1 MQAFLAQLVNGLAM
15 GGIYALLV
23 LGMNLLMLVR
33 NIVHHCFSHI
43 VVLDVCVGWLVYTKT
58 QSVVLAFL
66 LMFVCGVLATVATE
80 PLFRPLSKRGAELET
95 IVLAMGVGIIITELI
110 AQCFNKGQV
119 IAVPN
124 ELKLV
129 NKQIRWGVVS
139 FSVGDIIAI
148 AVCIVAALLIVWF
161 LFKTSEGRAIR
172 SMALNLRVS
181 RMLGVPF
188 GRTGVIGFGIAG
200 LLTAVIALVWMMCM
214 GYANSELGDSLAV
227 KAIILMLFAGQGDIR
242 GGILSSFLMGVVESM
257 ATTYLPG
264 KWTNAIFY
272 GAIMLII
279 IWRPNGLFAKQ
290 AKD

>member
-1 MQAFLAQLVNGLAM
+1 MQAFLAQLINGLAM

-43 VVLDVCVGWLVYTKT
+43 VVLDMCVGWFIYTAT
-58 QSVVLAFL
+58 GSVALSFL
-66 LMFVCGVLATVATE
+66 LMFVCGVVVTVATE

-110 AQCFNKGQV
+110 AQLFNKGQV
-119 IAVPN
+119 IAIPDQ
-124 ELKLV
+124 LKIV
-129 NKQIRWGVVS
+129 STKIRWGMVS
-139 FSVGDIIAI
+139 FAVGDIIAI
-148 AVCIVAALLIVWF
+148 VACIVVAALIIWF

-172 SMALNLRVS
+172 AMAQNLRVA

-188 GRTGVIGFGIAG
+188 GRTGLIGFGIAG
-200 LLTAVIALVWMMCM
+200 LLTAVIAMIWMMCL
-214 GYANSELGDSLAV
+214 GYASSSLGDSIAV
-227 KAIILMLFAGQGDIR
+227 KAIILMLFAGQGDIT
-242 GGILSSFLMGVVESM
+242 GGILSSFLMGLVESM

-279 IWRPNGLFAKQ
+279 IWRPNGLFAKR
-290 AKD
+290 AKN

>member
-1 MQAFLAQLVNGLAM
+1 MQAFLAQLINGLAM

-33 NIVHHCFSHI
+33 NIVHHSFSHI
-43 VVLDVCVGWLVYTKT
+43 VILDVFVGWFIYGATG
-58 QSVVLAFL
+58 SVALSFL
-66 LMFVCGVLATVATE
+66 SMFVCGVVVTVATE

-95 IVLAMGVGIIITELI
+95 IVLAMGVGIIITEFI
-110 AQCFNKGQV
+110 SQFFNKGQV
-119 IAVPN
+119 IAIPK
-124 ELKLV
+124 EL
-129 NKQIRWGVVS
+129 QIVSTKIHWGVVS
-139 FSVGDIIAI
+139 FSVGNIIAI
-148 AVCIVAALLIVWF
+148 VACILVAMVIVWF

-172 SMALNLRVS
+172 AMAQNLRVA

-214 GYANSELGDSLAV
+214 GYASAELGDSLAV
-227 KAIILMLFAGQGDIR
+227 KAIILMLFAGQGDIT
-242 GGILSSFLMGVVESM
+242 GGILSSFIMGLVESM
-257 ATTYLPG
+257 AATYLPG
-264 KWTNAIFY
+264 KWTNVIFY

-279 IWRPNGLFAKQ
+279 IWRPNGLFAKR